1 LLRNLNKKTE
11 KIGSKLAIIC
21 ETLDWQTPMTVKKA
35 LQYVDRLIVEQTG
48 KHMDDLQKAV
58 IEGTWQRQTYENIAQ
73 EHHAT
78 KNHVGDVGYKLWQ
91 LLSEQLGEDIN
102 KLNFRSTIERLRLA
116 DSPVIIQTNNQQNNN
131 HTFNFGV
138 KDFKKVNDKYQKNNV
153 SSGFCWQDLTLA
165 PQIIKFYNRKTE
177 LETLSNWILNQNIRL
192 ISVLGLSGIGKTT
205 LVKKFVDLNL
215 ENFEIIIWKNLRF
228 SKPLELIFDEILAT
242 CHQESQ
248 DNISNKIKQ
257 ISTLLTE
264 KKALIILDDIQNLF
278 ISGELAGQYQT
289 QYLDY
294 QHWFKILTESQHQS
308 TIILISQEQ
317 CPEMYCLDEELYP
330 IKCLELSGLDNTE
343 ILENKNLKDSD
354 RWSEL
359 ISLYQGNPKY
369 LQDITTLI
377 KDFFDDSIADFLSE
391 EQPILTNQM
400 RSQLKQLFTKLSL
413 LEQQLALELS
423 KFKEPV
429 VRETLKE
436 NLNLSSTDFINALQ
450 SLEKRY
456 LITKIKTDKTLFDLS
471 PIFKEYVKTLA
482 NNN

>member
-1 LLRNLNKKTE
+1 
-11 KIGSKLAIIC
+11 
-21 ETLDWQTPMTVKKA
+21 MTVNKA

-48 KHMDDLQKAV
+48 KHLDNLQKAV
-58 IEGTWQRQTYENIAQ
+58 IEGTWQRQSYKDIAQ

-102 KLNFRSTIERLRLA
+102 KLNFRSTIERLRLNESA
-116 DSPVIIQTNNQQNNN
+116 VIIQNHSENNN
-131 HTFNFGV
+131 SFNV
-138 KDFKKVNDKYQKNNV
+138 CNYPYQTTQK
-153 SSGFCWQDLTLA
+153 SQESRQKSIYHDLTLA
-165 PQIIKFYNRKTE
+165 PQIINFYNRKVE
-177 LETLSNWILNQNIRL
+177 LEKLSNWILNQNIRL

-205 LVKKFVDLNL
+205 LVKKLVDLNL
-215 ENFEIIIWKNLRF
+215 ENFEIIIWKSLRF
-228 SKPLELIFDEILAT
+228 PKPLELIFDEILTT
-242 CHQESQ
+242 CHQETQ
-248 DNISNKIKQ
+248 DNISNKLKQ

-264 KKALIILDDIQNLF
+264 KKALIILDDVQNLF
-278 ISGELAGQYQT
+278 IDGELSGQYQI
-289 QYLDY
+289 QYFDY
-294 QHWFKILTESQHQS
+294 QNWFKILTESQHQS
-308 TIILISQEQ
+308 SIIFISQEQ
-317 CPEMYCLDEELYP
+317 IPEIHCLEEELYP
-330 IKCLELSGLDNTE
+330 IKCLNLSGLDNTE
-343 ILENKNLKDSD
+343 IIENKNLKNPD

-369 LQDITTLI
+369 LQDIILLI
-377 KDFFDDSIADFLSE
+377 QDFFDDSVAEFLAE

-400 RSQLKQLFTKLSL
+400 RSQFKQLFNKLSF
-413 LEQQLALELS
+413 LEQQLAIELS

-456 LITKIKTDKTLFDLS
+456 LITKIKADKTLFDLS

-482 NNN
+482 NNK

>member
-1 LLRNLNKKTE
+1 
-11 KIGSKLAIIC
+11 
-21 ETLDWQTPMTVKKA
+21 
-35 LQYVDRLIVEQTG
+35 
-48 KHMDDLQKAV
+48 V
-58 IEGTWQRQTYENIAQ
+58 IEGTWQRQSYKDIAQ

-102 KLNFRSTIERLRLA
+102 KLNFRSTIERLEFA
-116 DSPVIIQTNNQQNNN
+116 DSSIIIQSHNTNRNSSNSFNICTRENQDICRQEDDKNQ
-131 HTFNFGV
+131 TY
-138 KDFKKVNDKYQKNNV
+138 KD
-153 SSGFCWQDLTLA
+153 LILA
-165 PQIIKFYNRKTE
+165 PQIIKFFNRKTE
-177 LETLSNWILNQNIRL
+177 LETLSSWILNQNISL

-228 SKPLELIFDEILAT
+228 PKPLALIFDEILTT

-248 DNISNKIKQ
+248 NNISDKLKQ
-257 ISTLLTE
+257 ISALLTE
-264 KKALIILDDIQNLF
+264 KKALIILDDVQNLF
-278 ISGELAGQYQT
+278 INSELTGQYQT

-294 QHWFKILTESQHQS
+294 QNWFKTLTESQHQS

-317 CPEMYCLDEELYP
+317 IPEIHCLEEESYS
-330 IKCLELSGLDNTE
+330 IKCLNLSGLDNTE
-343 ILENKNLKDSD
+343 ILENKNLKDPN

-369 LQDITTLI
+369 IQDIIILI
-377 KDFFDDSIADFLSE
+377 KDFFNDSVTEFLAE

-400 RSQLKQLFTKLSL
+400 RSQLKQLFTKLSP

-456 LITKIKTDKTLFDLS
+456 LITKIKADKTLFDLS

>member
-1 LLRNLNKKTE
+1 
-11 KIGSKLAIIC
+11 
-21 ETLDWQTPMTVKKA
+21 MTVKKA

-91 LLSEQLGEDIN
+91 LLSEELGEDIS
-102 KLNFRSTIERLRLA
+102 KLNFRSTIERLGFA
-116 DSPVIIQTNNQQNNN
+116 DSPIIIQSHNTNRNSSNSFNICTKENQDTYQQE
-131 HTFNFGV
+131 
-138 KDFKKVNDKYQKNNV
+138 NDKNKNYH
-153 SSGFCWQDLTLA
+153 DLILA
-165 PQIIKFYNRKTE
+165 TKIINFYNRKTE

-228 SKPLELIFDEILAT
+228 PKPLELIFDEILTT
-242 CHQESQ
+242 CHQEFQ
-248 DNISNKIKQ
+248 DNISDKIKQ

-264 KKALIILDDIQNLF
+264 KKALIILDDVQNLF
-278 ISGELAGQYQT
+278 INGELAGQYQT
-289 QYLDY
+289 QYLNY
-294 QHWFKILTESQHQS
+294 QKWFKTLTESQHQS

-330 IKCLELSGLDNTE
+330 IKCLELSGLDNAE
-343 ILENKNLKDSD
+343 ILENKNLKDPN

-369 LQDITTLI
+369 IQDIILLI
-377 KDFFDDSIADFLSE
+377 QDFFDDSVAEFLAE

-400 RSQLKQLFTKLSL
+400 R
-413 LEQQLALELS
+413 
-423 KFKEPV
+423 
-429 VRETLKE
+429 
-436 NLNLSSTDFINALQ
+436 
-450 SLEKRY
+450 
-456 LITKIKTDKTLFDLS
+456 
-471 PIFKEYVKTLA
+471 
-482 NNN
+482 

>member
-1 LLRNLNKKTE
+1 
-11 KIGSKLAIIC
+11 
-21 ETLDWQTPMTVKKA
+21 MTVKKA

-91 LLSEQLGEDIN
+91 LLSEELGEDIS
-102 KLNFRSTIERLRLA
+102 KLNFRSTIERLGFA
-116 DSPVIIQTNNQQNNN
+116 DSPIIIQSHNTNRNSSNSFNICTKENQDTYQQE
-131 HTFNFGV
+131 
-138 KDFKKVNDKYQKNNV
+138 NDKNKNYH
-153 SSGFCWQDLTLA
+153 DLILA
-165 PQIIKFYNRKTE
+165 TKIINFYNRKTE

-228 SKPLELIFDEILAT
+228 PKPLELIFDEILTT
-242 CHQESQ
+242 CHQEFQ
-248 DNISNKIKQ
+248 DNISDKIKQ

-264 KKALIILDDIQNLF
+264 KKALIILDDVQNLF
-278 ISGELAGQYQT
+278 INGELAGQYQT
-289 QYLDY
+289 QYLNY
-294 QHWFKILTESQHQS
+294 QKWFKTLTESQHQS

-317 CPEMYCLDEELYP
+317 CPEMHCSDEELYP
-330 IKCLELSGLDNTE
+330 IQCLELSGLDNTE
-343 ILENKNLKDSD
+343 ILENKNLKDPD

-369 LQDITTLI
+369 LQDITILI
-377 KDFFDDSIADFLSE
+377 KDFFDDSVAEFLAE

-400 RSQLKQLFTKLSL
+400 RSQFKQLFTNLSP
-413 LEQQLALELS
+413 LEQQLALEFS
-423 KFKEPV
+423 GFQEPV
-429 VRETLKE
+429 PRETLKE

-450 SLEKRY
+450 SLEKRH
-456 LITKIKTDKTLFDLS
+456 LISKIKADKTLFDLS

-482 NNN
+482 SNY

>member
-1 LLRNLNKKTE
+1 
-11 KIGSKLAIIC
+11 
-21 ETLDWQTPMTVKKA
+21 MTVKKA

-48 KHMDDLQKAV
+48 KHLDDLQKAV

-91 LLSEQLGEDIN
+91 LLSEQLGEEIN
-102 KLNFRSTIERLRLA
+102 KLNFRSTIERRQLA
-116 DSPVIIQTNNQQNNN
+116 DSPIIIQNHNTNNSNS
-131 HTFNFGV
+131 FNICT
-138 KDFKKVNDKYQKNNV
+138 KENQDIYRQEDDKNKNYY
-153 SSGFCWQDLTLA
+153 DLTLA

-228 SKPLELIFDEILAT
+228 PKPLELIFDEILTT
-242 CHQESQ
+242 CQQEFQ
-248 DNISNKIKQ
+248 NNISDKIKQ

-264 KKALIILDDIQNLF
+264 KKSLIILDDVQNLF
-278 ISGELAGQYQT
+278 INGELAGQYRT

-294 QHWFKILTESQHQS
+294 QNWFKTLTESQHQS
-308 TIILISQEQ
+308 SIILISQEQ

-330 IKCLELSGLDNTE
+330 IKCLELSGLDNIE
-343 ILENKNLKDSD
+343 ILENKNLKDPD

-377 KDFFDDSIADFLSE
+377 KDFFDDSVAEFLAE

-400 RSQLKQLFTKLSL
+400 RSQFKQLFTKLSP

-450 SLEKRY
+450 SLEKRH
-456 LITKIKTDKTLFDLS
+456 LMSKIKADKTLFDLS

-482 NNN
+482 SNH

>member
-1 LLRNLNKKTE
+1 
-11 KIGSKLAIIC
+11 
-21 ETLDWQTPMTVKKA
+21 MTVNKA
-35 LQYVDRLIVEQTG
+35 LQYVDRLIVEKTG
-48 KHMDDLQKAV
+48 KHLDNLQKAV
-58 IEGTWQRQTYENIAQ
+58 IEGTWQRQTYEDIAQ

-91 LLSEQLGEDIN
+91 LLSEELGEDIS
-102 KLNFRSTIERLRLA
+102 KLNFRSTIERLGFA
-116 DSPVIIQTNNQQNNN
+116 DSPIIIQSHNTNRNSSNSFNICTKENQDTYQQE
-131 HTFNFGV
+131 
-138 KDFKKVNDKYQKNNV
+138 DDKNKNYH
-153 SSGFCWQDLTLA
+153 DLILA
-165 PQIIKFYNRKTE
+165 TKIINFYNRKTE

-228 SKPLELIFDEILAT
+228 PKPLELIFDEILTT
-242 CHQESQ
+242 CHQEFQ
-248 DNISNKIKQ
+248 DDISDKIKQ

-264 KKALIILDDIQNLF
+264 KKVLIILDDVQNLF
-278 ISGELAGQYQT
+278 ISGELPGQYQT

-294 QHWFKILTESQHQS
+294 QNWFKILTESQHQS

-317 CPEMYCLDEELYP
+317 CPEMHCSDEELYP
-330 IKCLELSGLDNTE
+330 IQCLELSGLDNTE
-343 ILENKNLKDSD
+343 ILENKDLKDPD

-369 LQDITTLI
+369 LQDITNLI
-377 KDFFDDSIADFLSE
+377 KDFFDDSIAEFLAE

-400 RSQLKQLFTKLSL
+400 RSQFKQLFTKLSP

-456 LITKIKTDKTLFDLS
+456 LITKIKADKTLFDLS

>member
-1 LLRNLNKKTE
+1 
-11 KIGSKLAIIC
+11 
-21 ETLDWQTPMTVKKA
+21 MTVKKA

-58 IEGTWQRQTYENIAQ
+58 IEGTWQLQTYENIAQ

-91 LLSEQLGEDIN
+91 LLSEELGEDIN
-102 KLNFRSTIERLRLA
+102 KLNFRSTIERLGFA
-116 DSPVIIQTNNQQNNN
+116 DSPIIIQSHNTNRNSSNSFNICTKENQDTYQQE
-131 HTFNFGV
+131 
-138 KDFKKVNDKYQKNNV
+138 DDKNKNYH
-153 SSGFCWQDLTLA
+153 DLTLA

-177 LETLSNWILNQNIRL
+177 LEILSNWILNQNIRL

-228 SKPLELIFDEILAT
+228 PKPLELIFDEILTT

-248 DNISNKIKQ
+248 DNISDKIKQ

-264 KKALIILDDIQNLF
+264 KKALIILDDVQNLF
-278 ISGELAGQYQT
+278 INGELAGQYQT
-289 QYLDY
+289 PYLDY
-294 QHWFKILTESQHQS
+294 QNWFKTLTESQHQS

-317 CPEMYCLDEELYP
+317 IPEIHCLDEESYS
-330 IKCLELSGLDNTE
+330 IKCLNLSGLDNTE
-343 ILENKNLKDSD
+343 ILENKNLKDPD
-354 RWSEL
+354 HWSEL

-369 LQDITTLI
+369 LQDITILI
-377 KDFFDDSIADFLSE
+377 KDFFNDSVTDFLAE

-400 RSQLKQLFTKLSL
+400 RSQFKQLFTKLSP
-413 LEQQLALELS
+413 LEQQLSLELS

-456 LITKIKTDKTLFDLS
+456 LITKIKADKTLFDLS

>member
-1 LLRNLNKKTE
+1 
-11 KIGSKLAIIC
+11 
-21 ETLDWQTPMTVKKA
+21 M
-35 LQYVDRLIVEQTG
+35 EQTG
-48 KHMDDLQKAV
+48 KHLDDLQKAV
-58 IEGTWQRQTYENIAQ
+58 IEGTWQRQTYDNIAQ

-91 LLSEQLGEDIN
+91 LLSEELGEEIN
-102 KLNFRSTIERLRLA
+102 KLNFRSTIERRQLA
-116 DSPVIIQTNNQQNNN
+116 DSPIIIQNHNTNNSNSFNICTNENQDIYQQE
-131 HTFNFGV
+131 
-138 KDFKKVNDKYQKNNV
+138 NDENKNYY
-153 SSGFCWQDLTLA
+153 DLTSA

-192 ISVLGLSGIGKTT
+192 ISVMGLSGIGKTT

-228 SKPLELIFDEILAT
+228 PKALELIFDEILTT

-248 DNISNKIKQ
+248 NNISDKIKQ
-257 ISTLLTE
+257 ISALLTE
-264 KKALIILDDIQNLF
+264 KKALIILDDVQNLF
-278 ISGELAGQYQT
+278 INGELAGQYQT

-294 QHWFKILTESQHQS
+294 QNWFKTLTESQYQS

-317 CPEMYCLDEELYP
+317 IPEIYCLEEESYP
-330 IKCLELSGLDNTE
+330 IKCLNLSGLDNTE
-343 ILENKNLKDSD
+343 ILENKNLKDPD

-369 LQDITTLI
+369 IQDVTILI
-377 KDFFDDSIADFLSE
+377 QDFFNDSVTEFLAE

-400 RSQLKQLFTKLSL
+400 RSQFKQLFAKLSP

-423 KFKEPV
+423 KYKEPV

-436 NLNLSSTDFINALQ
+436 NLNLSSTDFIIAVFSRMRGNKILERLTVQDSNTPHSCDYRYNALQ

-456 LITKIKTDKTLFDLS
+456 LITKIKADKTLFDLS
-471 PIFKEYVKTLA
+471 PIFKEYIKTLA
-482 NNN
+482 SNH

>member
-1 LLRNLNKKTE
+1 MNVNE
-11 KIGSKLAIIC
+11 
-21 ETLDWQTPMTVKKA
+21 V
-35 LQYVDRLIVEQTG
+35 LQFVDRLVVEKTG
-48 KHMDDLQKAV
+48 KRLDDLQKAL
-58 IEGTWQRQTYENIAQ
+58 IEWTWQRQTYENIAQ

-78 KNHVGDVGYKLWQ
+78 KNHVGDVGYELWQ

-102 KLNFRSTIERLRLA
+102 KLNFRSTIERLNELA
-116 DSPVIIQTNNQQNNN
+116 FIIQNYSENNN
-131 HTFNFGV
+131 SFNV
-138 KDFKKVNDKYQKNNV
+138 CNYPYQNLNKHQEN
-153 SSGFCWQDLTLA
+153 SQKLIYHDLNFA
-165 PQIIKFYNRKTE
+165 PQIINFYNRKLE

-192 ISVLGLSGIGKTT
+192 ISVLGLPGIGKTT
-205 LVKKFVDLNL
+205 LVKKFVDLNI

-228 SKPLELIFDEILAT
+228 PKLLELTFDEILAT
-242 CHQESQ
+242 CHQEFQ

-264 KKALIILDDIQNLF
+264 KKALIILDDVQNLF
-278 ISGELAGQYQT
+278 INGELAGQYQT

-317 CPEMYCLDEELYP
+317 CPEMYCLDEGLYP
-330 IKCLELSGLDNTE
+330 IKCLELSGLDNAE
-343 ILENKNLKDSD
+343 ILENKNLKDPD
-354 RWSEL
+354 CWSEL

-377 KDFFDDSIADFLSE
+377 QDFFDDSVAEFLAE

-400 RSQLKQLFTKLSL
+400 RSQFKQLFNKLSP
-413 LEQQLALELS
+413 LEQQLALEFT
-423 KFKEPV
+423 KFQEPV
-429 VRETLKE
+429 LRETLKE

-450 SLEKRY
+450 SLEKRH
-456 LITKIKTDKTLFDLS
+456 LITKIKADKTLFDLS

-482 NNN
+482 SNHWSRKNNSKIELA

>member
-1 LLRNLNKKTE
+1 
-11 KIGSKLAIIC
+11 
-21 ETLDWQTPMTVKKA
+21 MTVNKA

-48 KHMDDLQKAV
+48 KHLDNLQKAV
-58 IEGTWQRQTYENIAQ
+58 IEGAWQRQTYETIAQ
-73 EHHAT
+73 EHHVT
-78 KNHVGDVGYKLWQ
+78 KNHVGDVGYQLWQ

-102 KLNFRSTIERLRLA
+102 KLNFRSTIERLRLDESA
-116 DSPVIIQTNNQQNNN
+116 VIIQDHSENNN
-131 HTFNFGV
+131 SFNV
-138 KDFKKVNDKYQKNNV
+138 CNYPCQITQKSQENRQK
-153 SSGFCWQDLTLA
+153 SIYYDLTLA

-177 LETLSNWILNQNIRL
+177 LETLSNWILNQNVHL
-192 ISVLGLSGIGKTT
+192 LSVLGLSGIGKTT

-228 SKPLELIFDEILAT
+228 PKPLELIFDEILTT
-242 CHQESQ
+242 CHQEFQ
-248 DNISNKIKQ
+248 DNISDKIKQ
-257 ISTLLTE
+257 ISALLTE

-278 ISGELAGQYQT
+278 INGELAGQYQT

-294 QHWFKILTESQHQS
+294 QKWFKTLTESQHQS

-317 CPEMYCLDEELYP
+317 CPEMHCLDEGLYP
-330 IKCLELSGLDNTE
+330 IKCLDISGLDNAE
-343 ILENKNLKDSD
+343 ILENKNLKDPD

-377 KDFFDDSIADFLSE
+377 KNFFDDNVAEFLAE

-400 RSQLKQLFTKLSL
+400 RSQFKQLFTKLSP

-429 VRETLKE
+429 VRA
-436 NLNLSSTDFINALQ
+436 DF
-450 SLEKRY
+450 SR
-456 LITKIKTDKTLFDLS
+456 
-471 PIFKEYVKTLA
+471 
-482 NNN
+482 